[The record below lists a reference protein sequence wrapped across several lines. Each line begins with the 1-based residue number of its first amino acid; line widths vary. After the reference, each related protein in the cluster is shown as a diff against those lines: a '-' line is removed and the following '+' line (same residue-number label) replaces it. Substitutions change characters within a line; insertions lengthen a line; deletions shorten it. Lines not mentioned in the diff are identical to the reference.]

1 MSCVGTVLRRRL
13 WAQPDDAARLVGKRV
28 ADAVHPTG
36 FGHWEYAAAIEYAIG
51 QQKGGAPV
59 RRSAAPTPDWRRRA
73 AMPWYSHVRAAMS
86 GQWSA
91 ADRHACQASWP
102 LLAPNN
108 LFAAR
113 ESRSSAA
120 RATVCAFGDALRPYV
135 LRTSGMRS
143 CGWRR
148 RPADPAPIRCSLK
161 RAAPR
166 VSANRDLPPLSHC
179 SHLSRMLR
187 CFLTGAP
194 RRGGVFSRGIAP
206 PAVCGMRGLTRAPGD
221 VCHIKRWFDFER
233 ARSSAVRE
241 SRQMESALRRVAC
254 ATQPW
259 DQRDQGRRTK
269 PCKKS

>member
-59 RRSAAPTPDWRRRA
+59 RRIAAPTPDWRRA
-73 AMPWYSHVRAAMS
+73 AMPWYSHVRAPMS

-91 ADRHACQASWP
+91 ADRHACQAAWP

-135 LRTSGMRS
+135 LRTSGMRR
-143 CGWRR
+143 CGWTR
-148 RPADPAPIRCSLK
+148 RPADPALTRCSLK
-161 RAAPR
+161 REGPR
-166 VSANRDLPPLSHC
+166 VSVQASSTRWSTTSRGCPSPATSRRARARRWTCATSRSCPPHPS
-179 SHLSRMLR
+179 SRGSPARRAWPR
-187 CFLTGAP
+187 CA
-194 RRGGVFSRGIAP
+194 RRGA
-206 PAVCGMRGLTRAPGD
+206 
-221 VCHIKRWFDFER
+221 W
-233 ARSSAVRE
+233 
-241 SRQMESALRRVAC
+241 
-254 ATQPW
+254 AT
-259 DQRDQGRRTK
+259 
-269 PCKKS
+269 